1 MQIENSNV
9 QVTSESMPIGNTVLS
24 DVFSFFYGSDP
35 LRPSMHNPFEI
46 DGFTYATDAYT
57 LIKCKSDLIDFEWHN
72 EENSLKV
79 ENVVPNVN
87 TSEIIHLDSI
97 DWASLMNKDETIGDG
112 NDDVECGHCKGY
124 GNVDDDLR
132 YKGKFYSFEYECPV
146 CDGSGFEEEE
156 KQIPTGNKTF
166 NSSDIIRLKNT
177 YFYATK
183 FYKLKKVKDLI
194 GGEIELISY
203 NENNKGVLFRIGIVD
218 ILIMPCICNSQDYV
232 ILNIA

>member
-24 DVFSFFYGSDP
+24 DVFSLFYGTDP
-35 LRPSMHNPFEI
+35 LRPSMHNPFEV

-57 LIKCKSDLIDFEWHN
+57 LVKCKSDLIDFDWHN
-72 EENSLKV
+72 CETPLKLN
-79 ENVVPNVN
+79 NVVPEIN

-97 DWASLMNKDETIGDG
+97 DWASLMDKDETIGDG
-112 NDDVECGHCKGY
+112 NDVECGHCKGQ
-124 GNVDDDLR
+124 GDCEDSFF
-132 YKGKFYSFEYECPV
+132 YKGKFYDYEYECPV
-146 CDGSGFEEEE
+146 CDGSGYEEEE

-166 NSSDIIRLKNT
+166 GSNEMIRLKDT

-194 GGEIELISY
+194 GGEIELISI
-203 NENNKGVLFRIGIVD
+203 NANNKGVLFRIGILDV
-218 ILIMPCICNSQDYV
+218 LIMPCMYVSEDNV